1 MSLIS
6 IRNDKIKMKKLTEA
20 AFKAIDSDNSGTLD
34 KSEIIAI
41 MTKISNEMGIE
52 NPSKE
57 EIEEVIE
64 ELDVDKNGVL
74 SLDEFAVY

>member
-1 MSLIS
+1 
-6 IRNDKIKMKKLTEA
+6 
-20 AFKAIDSDNSGTLD
+20 
-34 KSEIIAI
+34 

-74 SLDEFAVY
+74 SLDEFSVIV